1 VMSSASAPI
10 LPSAIS
16 TSSVPQPSLQMTAA
30 SVPRLPRPNLATSSA
45 SMAPNFVASSAQLPL
60 PSGRSM
66 STVYAPVSTWSH
78 QTPPSTSAAPQPVNS
93 HSSSVGFPEPLR
105 HQSPFQV
112 TSATMSSA
120 TISPA
125 LSTYSVHTPQSRL
138 SPSVVIDRNSPYR
151 PVRAVNTL
159 LFPPSASLQ
168 HPKPLPFN
176 QMHYQP
182 LGKTISERK
191 TGVLPY
197 LQPEGWPE
205 PPMAQPNLVGVAG
218 YRI

>member
-1 VMSSASAPI
+1 
-10 LPSAIS
+10 
-16 TSSVPQPSLQMTAA
+16 
-30 SVPRLPRPNLATSSA
+30 
-45 SMAPNFVASSAQLPL
+45 
-60 PSGRSM
+60 M
-66 STVYAPVSTWSH
+66 STVYTPVCTWSH
-78 QTPPSTSAAPQPVNS
+78 QTAPSSTTIPQPVTS
-93 HSSSVGFPEPLR
+93 RGLSVGFPEPLR
-105 HQSPFQV
+105 HQSPFP
-112 TSATMSSA
+112 ATSA

-125 LSTYSVHTPQSRL
+125 LSTYYVHTPQSRL

-159 LFPPSASLQ
+159 LYPPPSASLQ

-197 LQPEGWPE
+197 LQPDGWPE
-205 PPMAQPNLVGVAG
+205 PPIAQPNLVGVAG